1 MNYPKCADKDE
12 PRGSWPWESVLRCLS
27 GQVRRCNHQ
36 PGRQRTDR
44 IYSQSGRILLKVL
57 KSPEPVVM
65 SYPIC
70 MRKCKRNCELKHLS

>member
-44 IYSQSGRILLKVL
+44 IYSRSGRILLKVFL
-57 KSPEPVVM
+57 VLVKVAGTGGDV
-65 SYPIC
+65 
-70 MRKCKRNCELKHLS
+70 LSHIYEEM